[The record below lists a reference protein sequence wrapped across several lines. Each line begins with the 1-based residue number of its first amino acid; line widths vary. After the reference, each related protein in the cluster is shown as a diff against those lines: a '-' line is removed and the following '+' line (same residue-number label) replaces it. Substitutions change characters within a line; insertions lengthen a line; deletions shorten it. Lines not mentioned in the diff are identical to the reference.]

1 MAPKTI
7 LNYVPSPHRR
17 WFGRRSVLT
26 ALLPLSILIASSSYF
41 GRPYLHQA
49 SYLLKQR
56 RAITHQLP
64 ADFVAYESDPDAAA
78 LLLQK
83 PDYRP
88 WLTPAFDRAGKPH
101 GWQSPAFYHPKFLN
115 ELIPTKSDGTLFV
128 HGRQN
133 PAGQPRLVVVHLA
146 QFRQLGDPGI
156 NTELVLEIRT
166 RVLIPASWSPGSS
179 LQKLGRPWNHMLS
192 VEMKPKDHLRL
203 YAGQPD
209 PNDATHFTIDYS
221 LAAQQGVIDGYVRPA
236 PPEERAWAGGQAHD
250 EVVLLVRDGP
260 LWGRM
265 DSTPIKGRQA
275 PPR

>member
-1 MAPKTI
+1 MAQQTI
-7 LNYVPSPHRR
+7 LDYVPSPRCR
-17 WFGRRSVLT
+17 WFGRRRALT
-26 ALLPLSILIASSSYF
+26 VLLPLSILIASSAYF
-41 GRPYLHQA
+41 GRPYIHQA

-56 RAITHQLP
+56 RAMTHPLP
-64 ADFVAYESDPDAAA
+64 PDFVAYESDPDAAA

-88 WLTPAFDRAGKPH
+88 WLTPAFDRPGKPQ

-115 ELIPTKSDGTLFV
+115 ELVPTKSDGTLFV
-128 HGRQN
+128 HGRQS

-146 QFRQLGDPGI
+146 QFRHLGDGV

-166 RVLIPASWSPGSS
+166 RVLIPASWRPGSS
-179 LQKLGRPWNHMLS
+179 LQKPGRPWNHMLL
-192 VEMKPKDHLRL
+192 VEMKRKDQLRF

-209 PNDATHFTIDYS
+209 PHDATHFTIGYS
-221 LAAQQGVIDGYVRPA
+221 LAGQPGVIDGYVRPA
-236 PPEERAWAGGQAHD
+236 PAEERALIGQAYD

-265 DSTPIKGRQA
+265 DSTPTKGREA
-275 PPR
+275 PPP